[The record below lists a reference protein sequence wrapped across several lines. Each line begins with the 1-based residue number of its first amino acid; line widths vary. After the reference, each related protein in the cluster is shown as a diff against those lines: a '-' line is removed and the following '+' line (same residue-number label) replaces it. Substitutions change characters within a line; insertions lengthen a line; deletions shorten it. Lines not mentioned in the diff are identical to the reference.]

1 MERDGMGTLEKMEE
15 KWVKIERDT
24 AGCTKG
30 FKDGNNW
37 KGDPKQV

>member
-1 MERDGMGTLEKMEE
+1 ME

-37 KGDPKQV
+37 KGDPKQVGSQKINI